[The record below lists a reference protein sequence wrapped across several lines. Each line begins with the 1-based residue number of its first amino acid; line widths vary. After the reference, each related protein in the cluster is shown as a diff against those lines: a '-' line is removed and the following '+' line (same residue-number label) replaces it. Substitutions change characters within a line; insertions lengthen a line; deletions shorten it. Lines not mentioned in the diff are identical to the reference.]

1 MGFQSAHT
9 KTWRQSYKNK
19 FGLKKIKLVLN
30 TLIVRYFNLGK
41 ITNMIFNYVTH
52 RQIYI
57 EANLVFLKSE
67 FIL

>member
-9 KTWRQSYKNK
+9 KTWRQSYQNK

-41 ITNMIFNYVTH
+41 ITNMIFNDVTH

-57 EANLVFLKSE
+57 EANLVFLKTE